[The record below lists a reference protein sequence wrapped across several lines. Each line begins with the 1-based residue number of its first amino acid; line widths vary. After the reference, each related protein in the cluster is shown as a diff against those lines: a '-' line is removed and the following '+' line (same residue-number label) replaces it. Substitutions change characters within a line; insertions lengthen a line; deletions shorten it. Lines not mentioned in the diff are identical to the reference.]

1 MMMKRKE
8 KKKLKLKRVE
18 KNAQFQRLRSYLYS
32 QRDRET
38 YRVSVSHIYY
48 YYYFFFLPGRFV
60 CLFVSVPVAVSRVG
74 WCKTLPGHNEKTVRK
89 LWWIFQFFFSETM
102 CFEKMLSLTS
112 EGNLPH
118 LIFPA
123 FKGVPP
129 PRRVWNLLLPYLF
142 LFYFRFIFYF
152 FIIFN
157 SEAPAF
163 LSARSTSPKYSFDVY
178 SALFMPPGEHCVIF
192 FPPL

>member
-18 KNAQFQRLRSYLYS
+18 ENAQYQRLRSYLYS

-123 FKGVPP
+123 FKGVPHP
-129 PRRVWNLLLPYLF
+129 EESGTSYSRIYFCFTFVLSFTSLLFSTLKPQ
-142 LFYFRFIFYF
+142 LFYLLDPHHQNILLMFTVLCLCLPVNI
-152 FIIFN
+152 
-157 SEAPAF
+157 
-163 LSARSTSPKYSFDVY
+163 V
-178 SALFMPPGEHCVIF
+178 
-192 FPPL
+192 